1 MYDLILMERVLLI
14 CERSGIVQGHGLV
27 QRQFSLRSTNSCAIP
42 DSAAQRSR
50 TPTPMPPPPRHHH
63 RPTKPRPKAFV
74 LSCGVQYDT
83 IPYIYGVWSF
93 NQERKI
99 ERPKKSHTFWT
110 GQKPTLQI
118 QYMFVWSTRLQY
130 NRVRARPSPHP
141 PFYRHELI
149 SRTLPTRNYVVYMKR
164 PYHSSMYTL
173 LYYSVHF
180 PRWSVGFGCWFWFRC
195 LVFGSMRGCVDA
207 WMHRYVGVVLV
218 HIKAPFEQNTKRQKS
233 HTHRCLTTETWLHKR
248 PVFNKH
254 LPPVAERVEK
264 ASE

>member
-1 MYDLILMERVLLI
+1 MCDLILTERILLMYDTRPSI
-14 CERSGIVQGHGLV
+14 SFSDSSPSARRTHAPYLTVQH
-27 QRQFSLRSTNSCAIP
+27 
-42 DSAAQRSR
+42 SAAQRSR
-50 TPTPMPPPPRHHH
+50 TPTPTPPPPHHHHHHH

-93 NQERKI
+93 NQERNI

-149 SRTLPTRNYVVYMKR
+149 SRTLPTPNYVVCMKR
-164 PYHSSMYTL
+164 PYHFSMYTP
-173 LYYSVHF
+173 LYYSVNF
-180 PRWSVGFGCWFWFRC
+180 PR
-195 LVFGSMRGCVDA
+195 
-207 WMHRYVGVVLV
+207 
-218 HIKAPFEQNTKRQKS
+218 
-233 HTHRCLTTETWLHKR
+233 
-248 PVFNKH
+248 
-254 LPPVAERVEK
+254 
-264 ASE
+264 